1 MVASWLGKFEAK
13 SNGSFP
19 QKCAKCD
26 FPSDG
31 DFQANNGIA
40 TADWWPAD
48 WESLSKIQWFVSLK
62 NVQNA
67 IFRPMV
73 IFRLTMV
80 LQRRYGGQLI
90 GKVWA
95 KSNGSFPQ
103 KCAKC
108 DSTFDRHF
116 QAGDSIATTIWWPAD
131 WESLSKIQ
139 LVRFLKNVENA
150 IQHSIVIFKLAIV
163 LQRRY
168 GSQLIGKV
176 WTKSNGSFPQKCAK
190 CDFPS
195 DGDFQ
200 ANSSIATADWWP
212 ADWESLSKIQWLVS
226 SKMCKMRFQHSIVI
240 FKLAAA
246 EQRQI
251 GGQLIAK
258 VWAKSN
264 GSFPQKT
271 CKTRFNIRWWFS
283 SWQQQ
288 SNAKLV
294 ASWLPKFEQ
303 NPMVRFLKNV
313 QNAIFR
319 PIVIF
324 RLTVVLATADWWPA
338 DWESLSKIQWFVSS
352 KMCKMRFS
360 VRWVIFRLTMVLQR
374 RYGGQLIGKVW
385 AKSNGS
391 FPQKCAK
398 CDFPSDGDFQANNG
412 MATTIWWPADWESLS
427 KIQWF
432 VSSKMGKMRLSVRWW
447 FSG

>member
-1 MVASWLGKFEAK
+1 MVASWLGKFEQ
-13 SNGSFP
+13 NPMVRF
-19 QKCAKCD
+19 
-26 FPSDG
+26 F
-31 DFQANNGIA
+31 
-40 TADWWPAD
+40 
-48 WESLSKIQWFVSLK
+48 K

-80 LQRRYGGQLI
+80 LQRRIGGQLIGKVWAKSNGSLLQKCAKCDSTFDRDFQGRSNTATADWWPADCQKFEQNPMVRFLKNVQNAIFRPMVIFRLTVVLQRRIGGQLI

-116 QAGDSIATTIWWPAD
+116 QAGSSRATPNWWPAD
-131 WESLSKIQ
+131 CQ
-139 LVRFLKNVENA
+139 
-150 IQHSIVIFKLAIV
+150 
-163 LQRRY
+163 
-168 GSQLIGKV
+168 
-176 WTKSNGSFPQKCAK
+176 
-190 CDFPS
+190 
-195 DGDFQ
+195 
-200 ANSSIATADWWP
+200 
-212 ADWESLSKIQWLVS
+212 SLSKIQWFVS
-226 SKMCKMRFQHSIVI
+226 S
-240 FKLAAA
+240 
-246 EQRQI
+246 
-251 GGQLIAK
+251 
-258 VWAKSN
+258 
-264 GSFPQKT
+264 KT

-319 PIVIF
+319 PMVIF
-324 RLTVVLATADWWPA
+324 RLTVVL
-338 DWESLSKIQWFVSS
+338 
-352 KMCKMRFS
+352 
-360 VRWVIFRLTMVLQR
+360 QR
-374 RYGGQLIGKVW
+374 RIGGQLIGKVW

-412 MATTIWWPADWESLS
+412 IATADWWPADWESLS

-432 VSSKMGKMRLSVRWW
+432 VSSKMCKMRFNIRSSFSSWQQQSNAKLVASWLPKFEQNPMVRFLKTCKTRFNIRWWFSSWQQQSNAKLVASWLPKFEQNPMVRSFPQKCAKCDFPSDGDFQANSSIATADWWPADWESLSKIQWFVSSKMCKMRFSVRWW